1 MSVRVS
7 LDELQEQLPEL
18 LDRAVER
25 GEECIVQR
33 EGEDYAVII
42 GVREWRR
49 RTAQEPHTSAL
60 ASAQE
65 EARSQE
71 IGQRLDA
78 LGPAYRLSSE
88 KQARLEELLARR
100 ERESLTAA
108 ERREVEAL
116 AAESD
121 EIMLRRAQALRRI
134 G

>member
-7 LDELQEQLPEL
+7 IDELQEQLPEL

-49 RTAQEPHTSAL
+49 RTAQEPPTSAL